1 MKNRFRDYRDR
12 LAKRLA
18 DKRLTGNSFCP
29 TGKGGGVDPSCSP
42 GGGPPVKFDR
52 SRHTEELGEATNEFF
67 DDHPHATAKALDDR
81 KVDSTPNRRLPDVSR
96 PPVHELDVAKSLH
109 NYTWGYDGPMNQ
121 ALRKEGNPPSGEI
134 GATVEGKPGVDGQKM
149 FDNLQKAFDGV
160 RTWKPPTKVWRGME
174 VSPEVS
180 EAIERASRRAMDTG
194 KAGVMPGFTSTSTSR
209 REAAKFEEGGGVLFH
224 IAASHGLDM
233 APYSHSSHEGELLL
247 NHNSRFRVTKVDRDG
262 NGTLHVH
269 MEQIPPGA
277 TEPVPKAKRK
287 KTTTNA
293 SDESSQPRNRMVG
306 DEDEAHYWVQAFTS

>member
-134 GATVEGKPGVDGQKM
+134 GAT
-149 FDNLQKAFDGV
+149 
-160 RTWKPPTKVWRGME
+160 
-174 VSPEVS
+174 
-180 EAIERASRRAMDTG
+180 
-194 KAGVMPGFTSTSTSR
+194 
-209 REAAKFEEGGGVLFH
+209 
-224 IAASHGLDM
+224 
-233 APYSHSSHEGELLL
+233 
-247 NHNSRFRVTKVDRDG
+247 
-262 NGTLHVH
+262 
-269 MEQIPPGA
+269 
-277 TEPVPKAKRK
+277 EPVPKAKRK